1 MKKIIMSLG
10 MIVFVGALV
19 AGGTG
24 AFFSDTET
32 STGNLF
38 TAGAIDLKVDSEQH
52 YNNAVC
58 TNGVWVLDDGETE
71 DNPQYPVLNSP
82 CTGTWLPANLGAQTF
97 FNFTDIKPGDEGEN
111 TISLHVDNNDA
122 YACVDVSLVA
132 NDDVSTVEPEL
143 GAGDAVNTGSLFDGE
158 LAQNIEFFAWAD
170 YGATPGFQGTDPGE
184 GDNIWQANEQPLFSN
199 GSGPASDVLDGES
212 YTIASPILG
221 ALVGGSTSYVGL
233 AWCAGD
239 LTTPVAGTIACNGG
253 AMGNIA
259 QTDSMVANIAFR
271 VEQARN
277 NPNFTC
283 GDIPPA
289 LDLVFSES
297 FEQQGDPYW
306 FSNDGTFS
314 IVNSGTG
321 GVTSSDG
328 NKHGLANGDIFT
340 RWGGYSSVFPA
351 GGYTTEVDVYLDMAD
366 ADGIDK
372 RFDFSSAS
380 NGSDG
385 NHQRDFIFHLGTN
398 AVGVWAA
405 NASNNA
411 PGDPHGVGTVAIN
424 TTGWYTLQAYFHDV
438 AGVLVVDMKVLNSL
452 GVVVGSWTR
461 SDPSDTIPAEVGG
474 NRYGWFINNPF
485 TDLPFDNAR
494 LYLGAP
500 AI

>member
-1 MKKIIMSLG
+1 MKNIITSLG
-10 MIVFVGALV
+10 VIVFVGALV

-32 STGNLF
+32 STGNVF
-38 TAGAIDLKVDSEQH
+38 TAGAIDLKVDSTQH

-58 TNGVWVLDDGETE
+58 SNGAWVLDQGKTVE
-71 DNPQYPVLNSP
+71 NPQYPVLGSSCN
-82 CTGTWLPANLGAQTF
+82 GTWLPADLGAQTF
-97 FNFTDIKPGDEGEN
+97 FNFSDIKPGDEGEN

-122 YACVDVSLVA
+122 YACVDVSLTA
-132 NDDVSTVEPEL
+132 NDDVSTVEPEI
-143 GAGDAVNTGSLFDGE
+143 GAGDSANTSSLFDGE

-170 YGATPGFQGTDPGE
+170 YGAIPGFQGTDPGE
-184 GDNIWQANEQPLFSN
+184 GDNIWQANELPLFSN
-199 GSGPASDVLDGES
+199 GNGPASDVLDGES
-212 YTIASPILG
+212 YTIASPATA
-221 ALVGGSTSYVGL
+221 ALVGGSTSYIGL
-233 AWCAGD
+233 AWCAGN
-239 LTTPVAGTIACNGG
+239 LTTPTPGTIVCDGG

-297 FEQQGDPYW
+297 FEQQGSPYW

-321 GVTSSDG
+321 GVSSSDG
-328 NKHGLANGDIFT
+328 SKHGLANGDIFT
-340 RWGGYSSVFPA
+340 RWGGYSSVFPT
-351 GGYTTEVDVYLDMAD
+351 GGYTTEVDVYIDMAK
-366 ADGIDK
+366 ADGSVK

-398 AVGVWAA
+398 ASGVWAA

-411 PGDPHGVGTVAIN
+411 PGDPHSVGTVAIN
-424 TTGWYTLQAYFHDV
+424 TTGWYTLQSYFHDV
-438 AGVLVVDMKVLNSL
+438 AGVLVVDMKVINSL

-500 AI
+500 VI